1 MQGYA
6 GSRSIKSN
14 IYKWNGGGKSDHQV
28 TNFLLDYQLELTP
41 GEQEPGWKQGFGEE
55 EPRDISLLVKG
66 NHHIGPVVQGNGL
79 FHSFLCH

>member
-41 GEQEPGWKQGFGEE
+41 GEQKPGWKQGFGEE
-55 EPRDISLLVKG
+55 EP
-66 NHHIGPVVQGNGL
+66 
-79 FHSFLCH
+79 